1 MHSVNYCAN
10 GIFILKH
17 DKVALF
23 YVIQAD
29 KMAQQVFF
37 QDYE

>member
-1 MHSVNYCAN
+1 MHSVNSCAN
-10 GIFILKH
+10 GIFILKY
-17 DKVALF
+17 DKVTLF

-29 KMAQQVFF
+29 KMTHQVFF